1 MWKIGQPL
9 LIVNCFHSLTLQ
21 ILNNKKEEH
30 FIDYFTNVI
39 DFVVVLARLL
49 LIRAELLQQ
58 QLYRKYES
66 HYWGLH
72 YCYLV
77 RRHQLHFNRQL
88 SLDIASVKI
97 IAANCCWSSIKD
109 VEWMKVIL
117 WLVLPSRQLLLLD

>member
-21 ILNNKKEEH
+21 ILNNKKEGH

-49 LIRAELLQQ
+49 LIRVELLQQ
-58 QLYRKYES
+58 QLYRIYES

-77 RRHQLHFNRQL
+77 RRHQLHFNHQL

-97 IAANCCWSSIKD
+97 IAANCYWSSIKD